1 MNVSAMQVPLEKRC
15 PGSVNINGMTH
26 IRFNSDGTPSTA
38 DKTDGGCQPTSS
50 NDAVAHKDVEA
61 GLGNRGTPVKVPCRD
76 KKKPFNPYKTP
87 PKRHKVCDDPW
98 GGITDNV
105 IDIEFDRLT
114 PIMAERLLS
123 SRATE
128 VAAKPAVA
136 GDAVV
141 RWIRSPFR
149 DGRFDGTRLNSINSP
164 GPGDNAYR
172 VRMSESSRTMGDGKS
187 VPVVLFRGEAEGAP
201 VREV

>member
-76 KKKPFNPYKTP
+76 KKKPSILT
-87 PKRHKVCDDPW
+87 R
-98 GGITDNV
+98 
-105 IDIEFDRLT
+105 RLQNAT
-114 PIMAERLLS
+114 KYVMIHGVASQIM
-123 SRATE
+123 
-128 VAAKPAVA
+128 
-136 GDAVV
+136 
-141 RWIRSPFR
+141 
-149 DGRFDGTRLNSINSP
+149 
-164 GPGDNAYR
+164 
-172 VRMSESSRTMGDGKS
+172 
-187 VPVVLFRGEAEGAP
+187 
-201 VREV
+201 